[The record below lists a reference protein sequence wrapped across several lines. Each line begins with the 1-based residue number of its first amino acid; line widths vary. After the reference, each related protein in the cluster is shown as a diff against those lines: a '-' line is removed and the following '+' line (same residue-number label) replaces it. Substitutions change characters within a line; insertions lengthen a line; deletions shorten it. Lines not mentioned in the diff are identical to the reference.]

1 MKKQYLLLIALFI
14 TPSLFFAQD
23 FKGLKTVDYTGQL
36 FLNLGSSDYFK
47 QTEYKGSFSQIRLV
61 SPFYG
66 KFISNKLLIGG
77 QSFIDYQRNTQVG
90 VTQPTQPYLDV
101 KRTKFEFSLSPLIRY
116 YLNEASKCRIYA
128 QLQGEMKLTVDNY
141 SSKSNS
147 QDLNINR
154 TEFDAEYVAGSLGIN
169 KAIDTYIYNEAN
181 ISFVRF
187 KGISNISL
195 NYGLRNFMPSILSKK
210 NEEGTPQY
218 LAKGKS
224 VYDPSAR
231 LEYEMQDFSD
241 NSVKLSLNYLQARFL
256 TDRIAIGGRAYL
268 STLLYT
274 QNQNVNYENKTNVC
288 LHLNPLARYYLPVTE
303 RFYVYPEIGL
313 SLYYDNLSQNRLTTN
328 YKTSV
333 GFNYFMNKNVAYEFN
348 FYWYSNNY
356 VDNERNSAYFNSGI
370 TLGVTYFIDKV
381 KL

>member
-1 MKKQYLLLIALFI
+1 
-14 TPSLFFAQD
+14 
-23 FKGLKTVDYTGQL
+23 
-36 FLNLGSSDYFK
+36 
-47 QTEYKGSFSQIRLV
+47 
-61 SPFYG
+61 
-66 KFISNKLLIGG
+66 
-77 QSFIDYQRNTQVG
+77 
-90 VTQPTQPYLDV
+90 
-101 KRTKFEFSLSPLIRY
+101 
-116 YLNEASKCRIYA
+116 
-128 QLQGEMKLTVDNY
+128 
-141 SSKSNS
+141 
-147 QDLNINR
+147 
-154 TEFDAEYVAGSLGIN
+154 
-169 KAIDTYIYNEAN
+169 
-181 ISFVRF
+181 
-187 KGISNISL
+187 
-195 NYGLRNFMPSILSKK
+195 
-210 NEEGTPQY
+210 
-218 LAKGKS
+218 
-224 VYDPSAR
+224 
-231 LEYEMQDFSD
+231 MQDFSD